1 MTANIDILRS
11 ELERLFS
18 LEELTHLSQNLLGL
32 DPKEVGGE
40 TAKAS
45 FARALAERC
54 VDSDRIEALL
64 DVLVVQKKDIDPR
77 VRDVATLLGEAE
89 LPAGKQ
95 FGPYAVEKKLSATEL
110 GVVYTARR
118 DGKVHLLKTLRR
130 EAARDRRAVQRF
142 LTANRLMATIAHDGI
157 PKGIDAGEIEGTPF
171 VAYENIDAQ
180 PLSARLARTGPS
192 HINELRPILKGILE
206 ALAAIHKAGLVHGD
220 LKTEHVLVARGEG
233 PQAVKIVLIDFGGD
247 RLRPRLAPNGGQP
260 GFLAVFGSPKT
271 IAPEQIRGRAADART
286 DVYAFGA
293 MLYELLSGK
302 PPFTVDSPADA
313 ALAHVG
319 QTAEPPSAKAPRGW
333 VSKEVDAFVLSL
345 LAKDPAQRPKDAG
358 ALLEPI
364 ESVGKPVAPKST
376 APALAPE
383 KLDELVDT
391 LVATPDSAEA
401 AMALEQAVE
410 QVSEPAKIADAF
422 AMAADQLEVKSDDD
436 KETKKSLLFR
446 AARIFDQHVK
456 DKARAEDMYAL
467 ITELDPDDDIASAAL
482 ETVRKAQGKYAEIV
496 DMLLAR
502 SEKAKTAEQ
511 RARIM
516 AEIGHITANELDD
529 AEQGLIAYTQ
539 ALCELPTDET
549 FAQEIERLAGNKA
562 ERWNEVL
569 GSITEAIK
577 AESLAQAD
585 KNALL
590 GIAARWY
597 EGKAGRA
604 DMAVLAYQQI
614 LVTEPASEIAA
625 EGLTHIY
632 RKAQQWP
639 ELANALVTRADA
651 AGQSPRGRDL
661 RVEAAEIFESRL
673 GDVKRAKDIYSLVL
687 QDDPG
692 HAKAVDALGR
702 IAEREGDYKTLV
714 GLLEKRAEA
723 RRGQERAE
731 VLCKI
736 AEAYEDHL
744 NDLGEATRRYE
755 AVLAIDGQNLAA
767 LKGLDRIFNRTGRYR
782 ELLEILDKQVSVAAT
797 PRQKINLYERMAAL
811 YDEEFLDHA
820 KASESLE
827 SILAIDGA
835 NDAALTGLARH
846 YRAQGKW
853 EEVVKLYERHA
864 GVTSDDARKVEL
876 LLTRARTLGD
886 QVGSPERATRAYEQV
901 LELVPGHAGA
911 LEALARLKEQSGDA
925 NAALAAI
932 EALAAKA
939 QTPEQKAEQWIRA
952 AKLLEGRGDRD
963 GAIERYKLALESNP
977 KDAGAA
983 AALRAAYAAR
993 GDAASVVSLVEKELT
1008 TAEGNMAKA
1017 RLHAE
1022 LAKLYHQQLRD
1033 EAKALAAA
1041 KLASELDPTNADA
1054 QMVLGDIAYDAG
1066 RFHEAARAYEGLVS
1080 RAGMFG
1086 KDDALR
1092 VLVRFLESSS
1102 KIQPAVSMAPP
1113 SGSSP
1118 DLAAHVK
1125 PASNPRVL
1133 AAAEALQKLAPGDA
1147 GTAAQAAKAVF
1158 EHGDPAVARKMFEEL
1173 LDKFGAKMVGVEK
1186 ADALYGLGESAR
1198 RMGDLDYAMRP
1209 LRDASD
1215 ADPSSPKP
1223 LRALAKIYEAR
1234 EDWKEA
1240 IRIKRR
1246 RLEMAV
1252 GSERFEL
1259 FLEIGDLES
1268 QKVNDR
1274 AGALKSYAAAL
1285 EERPD
1290 DRKLLTRL
1298 MQLYSEEKDW
1308 AKLVEVVLR
1317 LADFVDDP
1325 KQRAKYMQTAAIVS
1339 ARQMGDVDSALVYF
1353 DRALEFDPGNPKAI
1367 DEALE
1372 LRRQKGDHDGVE
1384 RMLKLQLD
1392 IAKDAQDRTKIPQIL
1407 DQLGQLYHKFL
1418 NEPEMAIDAY
1428 EAAQAFDP
1436 DNKDRGEILAELY
1449 ASDVTQYLD
1458 KAVKAQAMI
1467 LRKNPYRVESYK
1479 LLRRLFTE
1487 SKRADPAWC
1496 LSQALSVLNLA
1507 EPDEQR
1513 FYLRHRADNAAP
1525 AQAVLTD
1532 DDWAKIAHF
1541 DQDVLLTR
1549 IFAMIQPTII
1559 RARTQPLEAMG
1570 YDPRYAIDLSLH
1582 PYPVSQTLYYVQGVL
1597 GMQAPKVFQ
1606 NPNDTGG
1613 LGFIHAHTP
1622 SIVLGRLAFEAQ
1634 VPTQSMAFIAGRHLT
1649 YFRPG
1654 YYVRHLVPTGTGLKA
1669 WLFAAI
1675 KTCAP
1680 QFPVSADLQGPV
1692 DEAMQAMAVDF
1703 QGANKERL
1711 ASLVSKLLQSGGALD
1726 LKKWV
1731 ASVDLTADRAGF
1743 ILAHDLQLTTEIIRA
1758 TEEGASV
1765 PGKERVKEV
1774 VLFSVSEEYFEI
1786 RQKLGIAVDS

>member
-1 MTANIDILRS
+1 MSVDILRS

-18 LEELTHLSQNLLGL
+18 LEELTTLSSKLLGL

-40 TAKAS
+40 GAKAT
-45 FARALAERC
+45 FARSLAERC
-54 VDSDRIEALL
+54 LESDRIEALL
-64 DVLVVQKKDIDPR
+64 DVLLVQKKDIDPR
-77 VRDVATLLGEAE
+77 VRDVAALLGEDDLA
-89 LPAGKQ
+89 AGKT
-95 FGPYAVEKKLSATEL
+95 FGPYTVDKKLSSTEL
-110 GVVYTARR
+110 GVVYLAKK

-142 LTANRLMATIAHDGI
+142 LTANRLAAAVAHDGL
-157 PKGIDAGEIEGTPF
+157 PKGLDAGEIDGTPY

-206 ALAAIHKAGLVHGD
+206 ALAALHRAGLVHGD
-220 LKTEHVLVARGEG
+220 LKTDHVLVGRGDG

-247 RLRPRLAPNGGQP
+247 RLRPRLAPTGGQP

-271 IAPEQIRGRAADART
+271 IAPEQIRGKAADART

-302 PPFTVDSPADA
+302 PPFAVDSPADA
-313 ALAHVG
+313 ALAHVS
-319 QTAEPPSAKAPRGW
+319 QVPEPPSAKAPRGW

-345 LAKDPAQRPKDAG
+345 LAKDPGQRPKDAT
-358 ALLEPI
+358 ALLDVV
-364 ESVGKPVAPKST
+364 ESVGKPAAAKT
-376 APALAPE
+376 ATASLPPE
-383 KLDELVDT
+383 KLDELVDA
-391 LVATPDSAEA
+391 LVASPESPEA
-401 AMALEQAVE
+401 AMALEKAVD
-410 QVSEPAKIADAF
+410 QVAEPIKIAEAF
-422 AMAADQLEVKSDDD
+422 AMAADQLEVKTDDD

-446 AARIFDQHVK
+446 AGRIFDQHVK

-467 ITELDPDDDIASAAL
+467 ITELDPDDDIASVAL
-482 ETVRKAQGKYAEIV
+482 ESVRKAQGKFGEIV
-496 DMLLAR
+496 EMLLAR
-502 SEKAKTAEQ
+502 SEKAKTTEQ

-529 AEQGLIAYTQ
+529 PEQGLIAYTQ
-539 ALCELPTDET
+539 ALCELPTDES
-549 FAQEIERLAGNKA
+549 FVQEIERLAGHKV

-569 GSITEAIK
+569 GTVTEAIK
-577 AESLAQAD
+577 ADSLTQSD

-590 GIAARWY
+590 SNAARWY
-597 EGKAGRA
+597 ESKIGRA
-604 DMAVLAYQQI
+604 DMALLAYQQI

-673 GDVKRAKDIYSLVL
+673 GDVKRAKDIYGLVL

-702 IAEREGDYKTLV
+702 IAEREGDYKTFV
-714 GLLEKRAEA
+714 GLLERRAEA

-731 VLCKI
+731 VLGKI
-736 AEAYEDHL
+736 AEVYEDHL
-744 NDLGEATRRYE
+744 SDLGEATRRYE
-755 AVLAIDGQNLAA
+755 AVLAIDGTNLAA
-767 LKGLDRIFNRTGRYR
+767 LKGLDRIFNRQGRYR
-782 ELLEILDKQVSVAAT
+782 ELLEILEKQVSVAAT

-811 YDEEFLDHA
+811 YDEEFLDHV
-820 KASESLE
+820 KAAESLE
-827 SILAIDGA
+827 AMLAIDGS

-864 GVTSDDARKVEL
+864 AVTTDEARKVEL
-876 LLTRARTLGD
+876 LITRARTLGD
-886 QVGSPERATRAYEQV
+886 QIGSPDRATKAYEQV
-901 LELVPGHAGA
+901 VELVPGHPGA
-911 LEALARLKEQSGDA
+911 LDALARLKEQSGDA
-925 NAALAAI
+925 NAALSAI
-932 EALAAKA
+932 EALAGKAATPEAKA
-939 QTPEQKAEQWIRA
+939 EAWIRA

-963 GAIERYKLALESNP
+963 GAIERYKQALEANP

-983 AALRAAYAAR
+983 ASLRAAYAAR
-993 GDAASVVSLVEKELT
+993 GDAASVVTLVEKELK

-1033 EAKALAAA
+1033 EGKAAAAA

-1054 QMVLGDIAYDAG
+1054 QMILGDIAFDGG
-1066 RFHEAARAYEGLVS
+1066 RFLEAARSYDGLVS
-1080 RAGMFG
+1080 RAGMFA
-1086 KDDALR
+1086 KEDALR
-1092 VLVRFLESSS
+1092 VLVRFLEASS
-1102 KIQPAVSMAPP
+1102 KIQPSMSVVPP

-1118 DLAAHVK
+1118 DLTPHAK
-1125 PASNPRVL
+1125 PVSNPKVL

-1147 GTAAQAAKAVF
+1147 ATAAQAAKAVF
-1158 EHGDPAVARKMFEEL
+1158 EHGDPAVARKMYEEL
-1173 LDKFGAKMVGVEK
+1173 LDKFGAKMVGAEK
-1186 ADALYGLGESAR
+1186 AEALYGLGESAR

-1215 ADPSSPKP
+1215 ADPSNGRP
-1223 LRALAKIYEAR
+1223 LRALGRIYEAR
-1234 EDWKEA
+1234 EDWREA

-1252 GSERFEL
+1252 GAERFEL

-1268 QKVNDR
+1268 QKLKDLK
-1274 AGALKSYAAAL
+1274 GALNSYAAAL

-1339 ARQMGDVDSALVYF
+1339 ARQMGDIDSALVYF

-1392 IAKDAQDRTKIPQIL
+1392 LAKEAQDRTKIPLIL

-1418 NEPEMAIDAY
+1418 GEPEMAIDAY

-1436 DNKDRGEILAELY
+1436 DSKDRGEILAELY

-1458 KAVKAQAMI
+1458 KAVKAQAAI

-1479 LLRRLFTE
+1479 LLRRLYTE

-1532 DDWAKIAHF
+1532 EDWAKMAHF
-1541 DQDVLLTR
+1541 EQDVLLTR

-1559 RARTQPLEAMG
+1559 RARTQPLEAQG

-1606 NPNDTGG
+1606 NPNDAGG

-1622 SIVLGRLAFEAQ
+1622 AIVLGRMAFEAQ
-1634 VPTQSMAFIAGRHLT
+1634 VPTQSMAFVAGRHLA

-1692 DEAMQAMAVDF
+1692 QESMQAMGVDF

-1711 ASLVSKLLQSGGALD
+1711 ASLVSKLLQGGGALD

-1743 ILAHDLQLTTEIIRA
+1743 LLAHDLQMATEVIRA
-1758 TEEGASV
+1758 TEDGASV

-1774 VLFSVSEEYFEI
+1774 VLFSVSEEYFEL
-1786 RQKLGIAVDS
+1786 RQKLGISVDS